1 MKRLLSALLLIA
13 AMSLTHALALADEI
27 AGSTWSG
34 TDIWGKPISLYF
46 ADDGSLTYKTSSGI
60 WTTGSWRI
68 DASGVYFEMNKK
80 FVEHTGSIRGN
91 EMSGEG
97 WLKQGY
103 KGNWLVTRQP
113 TNSEA
118 LVQAKASAQRT
129 PASPTLVSLSPSEYE
144 GRYEG
149 TISFD
154 STSLVIRFSCN
165 SENDCEMETTS
176 IRGTGKPM
184 ISISRVKNVTPV
196 SDWSGVQRA
205 FQYARTNRADRPS
218 SRENAAV
225 QEKLR
230 PLLDSGAFIE
240 KCIDLNIGGANS
252 SVLCRPSA
260 SPWSESALLFFG
272 ASLGRCGDGFCG
284 YVMYPLLK
292 K

>member
-13 AMSLTHALALADEI
+13 AMALTHALALADEV

-68 DASGVYFEMNKK
+68 EESGVYFEMNKK
-80 FVEHTGSIRGN
+80 FVEHKGSIRGN

-103 KGNWLVTRQP
+103 KGNWLVTRQS
-113 TNSEA
+113 TNLES
-118 LVQAKASAQRT
+118 LVQAKASAQRA
-129 PASPTLVSLSPSEYE
+129 PAPPAPVSLSPSEYE

-184 ISISRVKNVTPV
+184 SNISRVKNVTPV

-230 PLLDSGAFIE
+230 PLLDSSASIE
-240 KCIDLNIGGANS
+240 KCIDLNIGGANA